1 MKGNVLLQKYR
12 NVQFMNNNILI
23 AKMHAMRNDITTS
36 V

>member
-12 NVQFMNNNILI
+12 NVQCMNNKTLI
-23 AKMHAMRNDITTS
+23 AKMYAMSIDTTTS